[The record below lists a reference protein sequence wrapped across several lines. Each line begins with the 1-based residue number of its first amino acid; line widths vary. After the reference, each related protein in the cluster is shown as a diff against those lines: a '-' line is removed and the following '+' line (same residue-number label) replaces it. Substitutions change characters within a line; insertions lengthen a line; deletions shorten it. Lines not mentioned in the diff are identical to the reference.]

1 VAPLLDDYLSRAEL
15 AQEIGRTERTLARWA
30 AQGIGPPI
38 TWLGRTPY
46 YHAPSVRA
54 WLLSQERP
62 FVRQGGR
69 PTGPMLNFKGR

>member
-1 VAPLLDDYLSRAEL
+1 VAPLLDDYLSRAKL

-46 YHAPSVRA
+46 YHAASVRA
-54 WLLSQERP
+54 WLLR
-62 FVRQGGR
+62 VC
-69 PTGPMLNFKGR
+69 PMTSYGITKSSEHEAD